1 MLEMLLLWEGLKK
14 WKRNVA
20 DMIEITKEE
29 AMQIRKNNPDVLL
42 SRTMKTKSKRGKFF
56 IEETQAA
63 IEALHKIRKI

>member
-1 MLEMLLLWEGLKK
+1 
-14 WKRNVA
+14 
-20 DMIEITKEE
+20 MIEITKEE

-63 IEALHKIRKI
+63 IEALHKIRKN